1 MLNKEQIK
9 KSSDTL
15 TVIAFAQFGVF
26 GYSAWQVADYWGT
39 PLSVL
44 AFLWLQAT
52 AIWILGFPKEKQD
65 A

>member
-26 GYSAWQVADYWGT
+26 GYSAWQLADYWGT
-39 PLSVL
+39 SLSVL
-44 AFLWLQAT
+44 AFFFLFST